1 MYAAAAASGERL
13 AWEPRSG
20 SLKDMRWVEP
30 EAIALV
36 AAEIQLFVWVEAVPQ
51 RRGTNSNA
59 EGMDAVEE
67 PQL

>member
-1 MYAAAAASGERL
+1 ML
-13 AWEPRSG
+13 RSG

-36 AAEIQLFVWVEAVPQ
+36 AAEIQLFVKDEAVPQ
-51 RRGTNSNA
+51 RRGTYSNA